1 MLHKQANITQKDHS
15 FSDVLQKN
23 QATVGLYVKND
34 KKVLKLRLFQKIIFL
49 KQKYYLSIQTKF
61 TCDHNKLRQC
71 KKALL
76 NQ

>member
-34 KKVLKLRLFQKIIFL
+34 KKVLKLKTFSKNYILKTKI
-49 KQKYYLSIQTKF
+49 LSFHLDKIYS
-61 TCDHNKLRQC
+61 
-71 KKALL
+71 
-76 NQ
+76 